1 MTLSVTQ
8 TLTAALEE
16 ARART
21 RLLGRPVLASLSEP
35 ITRLDPLAIFAAAQ
49 AAGLDSSFWQQPA
62 GGFALV
68 GVGEAVALEPSGA
81 GRIQAARDAWR
92 DLLADALVAG
102 DEGAGPALLGGFAF
116 DPERPRSELWRGFP
130 GARLVLPRLLY
141 SVTLAGCW
149 RTTSLLVDR
158 ATDVADEERR
168 LAAESALLERADA
181 APNAAPNPARQVEA
195 RPGAAWRGAVA
206 RGVAAIRAG
215 ELEKVVLARAVLLEA
230 ERAFAAP
237 AALARLAVAYP
248 SCTVFAFGRAGR
260 TFLGATPERLARL
273 EDGVLRTAALA
284 GSAPRGATPEEDA
297 RLGQGLLASAK
308 DRGEHAI
315 VVRALTDGLEGIC
328 DELTMPGEPAL
339 LSVANIHH
347 LHTPVSGR
355 LGPGKTLLDAVER
368 LHPTPAVGG
377 WPRAAALRFIREQ
390 EGLDRGWYAAPLGW
404 LDRHGAGE
412 FAVGL
417 RSALLEGST
426 ATLFAGCGIV
436 GDSDP
441 AEEYAESRLKLRPM
455 LAALTGC
462 AR

>member
-1 MTLSVTQ
+1 M
-8 TLTAALEE
+8 
-16 ARART
+16 
-21 RLLGRPVLASLSEP
+21 
-35 ITRLDPLAIFAAAQ
+35 
-49 AAGLDSSFWQQPA
+49 
-62 GGFALV
+62 
-68 GVGEAVALEPSGA
+68 
-81 GRIQAARDAWR
+81 
-92 DLLADALVAG
+92 
-102 DEGAGPALLGGFAF
+102 
-116 DPERPRSELWRGFP
+116 
-130 GARLVLPRLLY
+130 
-141 SVTLAGCW
+141 
-149 RTTSLLVDR
+149 
-158 ATDVADEERR
+158 
-168 LAAESALLERADA
+168 
-181 APNAAPNPARQVEA
+181 
-195 RPGAAWRGAVA
+195 
-206 RGVAAIRAG
+206 
-215 ELEKVVLARAVLLEA
+215 
-230 ERAFAAP
+230 
-237 AALARLAVAYP
+237 
-248 SCTVFAFGRAGR
+248 
-260 TFLGATPERLARL
+260 
-273 EDGVLRTAALA
+273 LRTAALA

-328 DELTMPGEPAL
+328 DELTMPAEPAL

-426 ATLFAGCGIV
+426 AALFAGCGIV